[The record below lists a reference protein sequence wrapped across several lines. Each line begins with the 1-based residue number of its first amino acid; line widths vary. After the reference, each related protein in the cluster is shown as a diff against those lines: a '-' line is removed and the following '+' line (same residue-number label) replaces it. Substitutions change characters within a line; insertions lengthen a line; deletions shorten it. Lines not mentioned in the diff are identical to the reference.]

1 MTHPGNTFPAI
12 HAALVRGEE
21 IAIIDLREEALHA
34 TGHPLFAVN
43 MPLSKLEIDIWQ
55 RIPRRQ
61 TPIVLFD
68 GGEGLKE
75 TALPRLQAWG
85 YEQLQL
91 LDGDLQGWVNAGG
104 ELFIDVNSP
113 SKAFGE
119 LVAETRHTPMVS
131 PEALKARLDAGER
144 IQVVDARRYDE
155 YQTMSIPT
163 GTSVPGAELVRHA
176 PALAG
181 DPKTPIVV
189 NCAGRTRSI
198 IGTQSLI
205 NAGVPNPVAA
215 LRNGTIGWTLA
226 GQALEHGQSRRH
238 PLESP
243 EVSAEQKAR
252 VEALAARAGVRRLSL
267 SELQVLRDET
277 ARTTYLFDVR
287 SPEEF
292 ARGTL
297 AGFRSAPGGQ
307 LVQETD
313 FFAAVRGARIVLAD
327 DDGTRALMTAS
338 WLRQMNWE
346 VWVIDGLRPADFQS
360 PANTVMKRPPQP
372 NSQRTT
378 PSELAAWLKSGDTV
392 VLDFTTS
399 ANYVK
404 RHIPS
409 ARHVLRTDLPRVL
422 PSMAGARRIV
432 LTCGSSLL
440 ASYVAGDVQAMS
452 DQPLYVLE
460 GGTQAWIDAGLPL
473 ETGETALLSQR
484 IDRYRRPYEGT
495 DNPVAAMQAY
505 LDWEYGLVAQLAKD
519 ASHGF
524 FVL

>member
-1 MTHPGNTFPAI
+1 MTHPGNTYQAI
-12 HAALVRGEE
+12 HAALVRGDE
-21 IAIIDLREEALHA
+21 IALLDLREEAPHA
-34 TGHPLFAVN
+34 QGHPLFATN
-43 MPLSKLEIDIWQ
+43 IPLSKLEIDIWQ
-55 RIPRRQ
+55 RIPRLG

-68 GGEGLKE
+68 GGEGLNK
-75 TALPRLQAWG
+75 TALHRLQSWG
-85 YEQLQL
+85 YEQVQL
-91 LDGDLQGWVNAGG
+91 LAGDLPGWVDAGG

-119 LVAETRHTPMVS
+119 LVAEHKHTPMIA
-131 PEALKARLDAGER
+131 PEALKAQLDAGER
-144 IQVVDARRYDE
+144 IRVVDARRFDE

-176 PALAG
+176 SALAG
-181 DPKTPIVV
+181 DTHTPIVV

-226 GQALEHGQSRRH
+226 GQQLENGQARRH
-238 PLESP
+238 PSEAP
-243 EVSAEQKAR
+243 ELTAAQRAR
-252 VEALAARAGVRRLSL
+252 VQALADRAGVRRLSL
-267 SELQVLRDET
+267 ADLPALRDDPQ
-277 ARTTYLFDVR
+277 RTTYLFDVR

-292 ARGTL
+292 AQGTL
-297 AGFRSAPGGQ
+297 PGFRTAPGGQ

-327 DDGTRALMTAS
+327 DDGIRALMTGS

-346 VWVIDGLRPADFQS
+346 VWVLEGLSQADFTA
-360 PANTVMKRPPQP
+360 PANPVVKRPPQAVSLRTSP
-372 NSQRTT
+372 N
-378 PSELAAWLKSGDTV
+378 ELVAWLKGGDTV

-409 ARHVLRTDLPRVL
+409 ARYALRTDLPRIL
-422 PSMAGARRIV
+422 PSLVGARRLV

-440 ASYVAGDVQAMS
+440 AGYVAGDLQALT
-452 DQPLYVLE
+452 DQPVYVLE

-473 ETGETALLSQR
+473 ETGETALLSPR